1 MTCMT
6 KIALY
11 SRPIENPDERAG
23 TCNDVDYFAPRHI
36 ASAARV
42 DNWSFDGGIARAP
55 AKRLRPLAL
64 QLPQPPSTMT
74 TPLTVTMTVTMMMR
88 LGC

>member
-1 MTCMT
+1 MKELGHATMS
-6 KIALY
+6 IILHLA
-11 SRPIENPDERAG
+11 
-23 TCNDVDYFAPRHI
+23 I

-74 TPLTVTMTVTMMMR
+74 TPVTVTMTVTMMMMMMR